1 MHELSI
7 AMSILEAA
15 EEEAQIHGGS
25 VAAIHV
31 RIGKLSGIV
40 PSALTSAYEL
50 AREHTALAECRL
62 VIDHVEGQDLLVTG
76 LELESCP

>member
-7 AMSILEAA
+7 AMSILDAA
-15 EEEAQIHGGS
+15 EEEAQRHDGTVVG
-25 VAAIHV
+25 IHV

-50 AREHTALAECRL
+50 AREHTALADCRL
-62 VIDHVEGQDLLVTG
+62 VIDNVEGSDLLVTA
-76 LELESCP
+76 LEMS

>member
-7 AMSILEAA
+7 AMSILDAA
-15 EEEAQIHGGS
+15 EEEAQLHSGV

-31 RIGKLSGIV
+31 RIGKRSGIV

-50 AREHTALAECRL
+50 AREQSALADCRL
-62 VIDHVEGQDLLVTG
+62 VIDSVEGDDLLVTG
-76 LELESCP
+76 LELV